1 MGQILKITTDN
12 KVTKLEYPKLKG
24 LDLVHWLSQQIS
36 GCECIEGVRP
46 LRLYSDM
53 MISPAPTKQLGSSV
67 AMVIDE
73 DGYAHEQ
80 DVNIIGS
87 WLYKTDYHGSP
98 ILGDILIVGEYIND
112 EGIDFCELSDENMD
126 KLYRRI
132 NVFVDSIQE
141 LKKGMSMQEVWST
154 LVKRYSEVQ
163 RNEG

>member
-112 EGIDFCELSDENMD
+112 
-126 KLYRRI
+126 
-132 NVFVDSIQE
+132 
-141 LKKGMSMQEVWST
+141 
-154 LVKRYSEVQ
+154 
-163 RNEG
+163 